1 MNALAETDPFTSTVE
16 FSKERKAEILLS
28 IAEQL
33 DSLGPADGLNILPSK
48 FYHNIKHPKEGLF
61 HHGIPEFAYHLF
73 HSYNENVG
81 VKWFY
86 QVTNKERVLAVLMLR
101 EIILSGDI

>member
-1 MNALAETDPFTSTVE
+1 MNVPAETDPFTSTVE
-16 FSKERKAEILLS
+16 FSKERKAEVLLA

-33 DSLGPADGLNILPSK
+33 DSFEPTDTITVVPSK
-48 FYHNIKHPKEGLF
+48 LYHNIKHPKEGLF
-61 HHGIPEFAYHLF
+61 HDGIPEFAYHLF
-73 HSYNENVG
+73 HSYNEDVG

-101 EIILSGDI
+101 EMILSGDI